1 MKMDDADEVRSQ
13 RLSVDFRTK
22 SGSFSS
28 SKDGGERRGGDVL
41 NALRLDNQR
50 SPLQGELELN
60 LSPSKA

>member
-28 SKDGGERRGGDVL
+28 SKDGGERRGDVL
-41 NALRLDNQR
+41 NALRLDNQH